1 MAEHTMESI
10 PSLIRSVLNDARELI
25 REELALAKAE
35 LREEVS
41 AARSVA
47 IAFTGAA
54 LLALLGL
61 GLLSVALG
69 GAVADLFD
77 LPGWAGLGIV
87 AVLLAVAAYVLVAR
101 GRAQLTNIRGLPKT
115 QETLRENITWM
126 QSKSSSR

>member
-1 MAEHTMESI
+1 MAEHTVESI

-41 AARSVA
+41 AARRVA
-47 IAFTGAA
+47 IVFTSAA

-61 GLLSVALG
+61 VLLSVALG
-69 GAVADLFD
+69 GAVADLFN
-77 LPGWAGLGIV
+77 LPTWAGLGIV
-87 AVLLAVAAYVLVAR
+87 SVIMTVAAFVLVNR

-126 QSKSSSR
+126 QNKSSSR

>member
-1 MAEHTMESI
+1 MAEHTESI

-41 AARSVA
+41 AGRRVA
-47 IAFTGAA
+47 AAFVAAA

-61 GLLSVALG
+61 VLLSVALG

-77 LPGWAGLGIV
+77 LPTWAGLGIV
-87 AVLLAVAAYVLVAR
+87 AVIMAAAAFVVANR
-101 GRAQLTNIRGLPKT
+101 GRAQLANIRGLPKT

-126 QSKSSSR
+126 QSKSSSK

>member
-1 MAEHTMESI
+1 MAEHTESI

-41 AARSVA
+41 AGRRVA
-47 IAFTGAA
+47 VAFAAAA

-61 GLLSVALG
+61 VLLSVALG
-69 GAVADLFD
+69 GAVADFFD
-77 LPGWAGLGIV
+77 LPTWAGLGIV
-87 AVLLAVAAYVLVAR
+87 AVIMAVAAFVLANR
-101 GRAQLTNIRGLPKT
+101 GRAQLANIRGLPKT

-126 QSKSSSR
+126 QSKSSSK

>member
-1 MAEHTMESI
+1 MAEHTTESI
-10 PSLIRSVLNDARELI
+10 PSLIRSLLSDARDLI

-35 LREEVS
+35 LREEAS

-47 IAFTGAA
+47 IAFAA
-54 LLALLGL
+54 AAVVALIGL
-61 GLLSVALG
+61 VLLSVALG
-69 GAVADLFD
+69 GAVADLFN

-87 AVLLAVAAYVLVAR
+87 GVVMAIVAFVLVGR
-101 GRAQLTNIRGLPKT
+101 GRAQLTNIRGLPRT

>member
-1 MAEHTMESI
+1 MAEHTESI

-41 AARSVA
+41 AGRRVA
-47 IAFTGAA
+47 AAFVAAA

-61 GLLSVALG
+61 VLLSVALG

-77 LPGWAGLGIV
+77 LPTWAGLGIV
-87 AVLLAVAAYVLVAR
+87 AVIMAAAAFVVANR
-101 GRAQLTNIRGLPKT
+101 GRAQLANIRGLPKT
-115 QETLRENITWM
+115 QETLRENLTWM
-126 QSKSSSR
+126 QSKSGSR

>member
-1 MAEHTMESI
+1 MAEHTESI
-10 PSLIRSVLNDARELI
+10 PNLIRSVLNDARELI

-41 AARSVA
+41 AGRRVA
-47 IAFTGAA
+47 VAFTAAA

-61 GLLSVALG
+61 VLLSVALG

-77 LPGWAGLGIV
+77 LPTWAGLGIV
-87 AVLLAVAAYVLVAR
+87 AVIMAVAAAVLANR
-101 GRAQLTNIRGLPKT
+101 GRAQLANIRGLPRT

-126 QSKSSSR
+126 QSKSSSK